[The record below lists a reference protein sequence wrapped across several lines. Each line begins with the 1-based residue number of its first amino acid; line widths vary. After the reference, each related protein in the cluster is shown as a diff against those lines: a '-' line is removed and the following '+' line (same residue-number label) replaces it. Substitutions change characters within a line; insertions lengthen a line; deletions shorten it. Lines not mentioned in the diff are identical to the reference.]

1 MKDPTFQRTIID
13 GKTIKAVMRWQDVE
27 NIGEWSFTLSELKI
41 RAGLADAL
49 YENIDEYKKA
59 IGVVMSVERSFKR

>member
-13 GKTIKAVMRWQDVE
+13 GKTVKAVMRWQDVE
-27 NIGEWSFTLSELKI
+27 NTGEWSFTLSELKI

>member
-1 MKDPTFQRTIID
+1 MKDPIFQRTIID
-13 GKTIKAVMRWQDVE
+13 GKTIKAVMRWQYVA
-27 NIGEWSFTLSELKI
+27 NIDEWSFTLSELKI

-59 IGVVMSVERSFKR
+59 IGVVMLVERSFKR

>member
-13 GKTIKAVMRWQDVE
+13 GKTVKAVMRWQDVE
-27 NIGEWSFTLSELKI
+27 NTGEWSFTLSELKI

-59 IGVVMSVERSFKR
+59 IGVVMSIERSLKR

>member
-13 GKTIKAVMRWQDVE
+13 GKTVKAVMRWQDVR
-27 NIGEWSFTLSELKI
+27 NTGEWSFTLSELKI
-41 RAGLADAL
+41 RAGLANAL

>member
-59 IGVVMSVERSFKR
+59 IGVVMSVEQSLKR